1 MPLTSAGLVPASSFT
16 GSSCL
21 RSHSTGAFS
30 ASDIRRTESVPFFLT
45 SATVS
50 RSTLAAST
58 RP

>member
-1 MPLTSAGLVPASSFT
+1 MPLTSAELVSASSFT
-16 GSSCL
+16 GSSCF
-21 RSHSTGAFS
+21 RSHSTGALS
-30 ASDIRRTESVPFFLT
+30 ASDTRRTVSVPFFLT